1 MPEKAVLITGAGGGI
16 GRAAARLF
24 AKDGWD
30 VALADINAAALSA
43 TAAEVKACGRRFASA
58 VCDTSDFGQVLASA
72 AEIQIRLERID
83 VLVNNAGVSQ
93 PKPIVEL
100 EESEWD
106 RTLAVNLKS
115 AFNWTKI
122 LLPGML
128 HRQHGKIINISSIS
142 AKQGGGSGTVSKAC
156 YAASKAGLLGF
167 TRGLAREV
175 APHVQVNAICPGV
188 IATPMTEGLLA
199 RARDDLLA
207 RIPLGRVGIP
217 EDVASMILFLASPA
231 ADYLTGEI
239 IDVNG
244 GMYID

>member
-1 MPEKAVLITGAGGGI
+1 MPEKVVLITGAGSGI

-24 AKDGWD
+24 AQGGWD
-30 VALADINAAALSA
+30 VALVDINAAALRDA
-43 TAAEVKACGRRFASA
+43 VAEIQASGREVASA
-58 VCDTSDFGQVLASA
+58 VCDA
-72 AEIQIRLERID
+72 ADPPEVQATAAKVRLQLKRID

-93 PKPIVEL
+93 PKPTVEL
-100 EESEWD
+100 EEAEWD

-115 AFNWTKI
+115 AFLWSKL

-128 HRQHGKIINISSIS
+128 ERRSGKIINISSMS
-142 AKQGGGSGTVSKAC
+142 AKRGGGPGTVSKAC

-175 APHVQVNAICPGV
+175 APHVQVNAICPGL
-188 IATPMTEGLLA
+188 IATPMTAGMLSQAGEELLP
-199 RARDDLLA
+199 L
-207 RIPLGRVGIP
+207 IPLGRVGTP
-217 EDVASMILFLASPA
+217 QDVANLILFLASPA
-231 ADYLTGEI
+231 ADYITGEI

>member
-1 MPEKAVLITGAGGGI
+1 MPERTVLITGAAGGI
-16 GRAAARLF
+16 GRATARLF
-24 AKDGWD
+24 AQHGWEI
-30 VALADINAAALSA
+30 ALVDIHSAALSEARAEIQTYGRTLAKVCDVSDFRQVQA
-43 TAAEVKACGRRFASA
+43 TAAEILRE
-58 VCDTSDFGQVLASA
+58 
-72 AEIQIRLERID
+72 AEKID

-93 PKPIVEL
+93 PKPVAEL

-115 AFNWTKI
+115 AFNWSKA
-122 LLPGML
+122 LLPAML
-128 HRQHGKIINISSIS
+128 SRQSGKIINISSMS
-142 AKQGGGSGTVSKAC
+142 AKRGGGPGTVSKAC

-175 APHVQVNAICPGV
+175 APHVQVNAICPGL
-188 IATPMTEGLLA
+188 IATPMTGGLLA
-199 RARDDLLA
+199 GAPDELLSL
-207 RIPLGRVGIP
+207 IPLQRVGTP
-217 EDVASMILFLASPA
+217 EDVANLIFFLASPG